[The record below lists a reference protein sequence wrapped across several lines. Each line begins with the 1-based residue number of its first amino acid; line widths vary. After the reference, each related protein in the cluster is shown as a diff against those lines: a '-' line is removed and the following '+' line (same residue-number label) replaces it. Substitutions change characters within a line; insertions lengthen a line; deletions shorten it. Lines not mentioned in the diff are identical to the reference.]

1 MRPRGKGG
9 LCLAAPAAP
18 AADPAAMRAAA
29 AAKLRAAAAA
39 RRAEL
44 VRAQRGF
51 NIDGDGLPE
60 LLLAAPEPAGFERLA
75 VLRRHVAT
83 LEAWGGGFIAFQRQ
97 ILRNITLVCL
107 PHLFGADF
115 EAARARL
122 CEMFATDVLQA
133 WTFTVAPRR
142 VGKTETTMLALGAL
156 VAAGAYLDLLFMH
169 ETRDTVMKDIA
180 DMVAAAQRCDPAL
193 EWRGDRKGVSWLG
206 RKGRAGH
213 AAEKKIGSFTQP
225 NVGRPPRP
233 FPPPIPHVRSVRR
246 AGGPAA
252 APRLR
257 RAGARRR
264 RRAAAAPAA
273 PVAYARGVVGAV
285 RVRTGR
291 GLHCRH
297 AAAQL
302 RHAAVRGGAARAVRA
317 RAARGARL
325 DTRLA
330 INDSIRRANQGPR
343 RGRRRARPRANRT
356 RAGCQTDS
364 TGSTRAWIS
373 TWPWCTTHRRV
384 HRAWR

>member
-9 LCLAAPAAP
+9 LCLAGPAAPPPAP
-18 AADPAAMRAAA
+18 AADPAARRAAA

-83 LEAWGGGFIAFQRQ
+83 LEAWRGGFIAFQRQ

-133 WTFTVAPRR
+133 WTFTVAPRQ

-193 EWRGDRKGVSWLG
+193 EWRTS
-206 RKGRAGH
+206 
-213 AAEKKIGSFTQP
+213 
-225 NVGRPPRP
+225 
-233 FPPPIPHVRSVRR
+233 
-246 AGGPAA
+246 
-252 APRLR
+252 
-257 RAGARRR
+257 
-264 RRAAAAPAA
+264 
-273 PVAYARGVVGAV
+273 
-285 RVRTGR
+285 
-291 GLHCRH
+291 
-297 AAAQL
+297 
-302 RHAAVRGGAARAVRA
+302 
-317 RAARGARL
+317 
-325 DTRLA
+325 
-330 INDSIRRANQGPR
+330 
-343 RGRRRARPRANRT
+343 
-356 RAGCQTDS
+356 
-364 TGSTRAWIS
+364 
-373 TWPWCTTHRRV
+373 
-384 HRAWR
+384 

>member
-9 LCLAAPAAP
+9 LCLAGPAAPPPAP
-18 AADPAAMRAAA
+18 AADPAARRAAA

-83 LEAWGGGFIAFQRQ
+83 LEAWRGGFIAFQRQ

-122 CEMFATDVLQA
+122 CA
-133 WTFTVAPRR
+133 
-142 VGKTETTMLALGAL
+142 MLALGAL

-193 EWRGDRKGVSWLG
+193 EWRGDRKGVSWLV
-206 RKGRAGH
+206 RKGR
-213 AAEKKIGSFTQP
+213 
-225 NVGRPPRP
+225 
-233 FPPPIPHVRSVRR
+233 
-246 AGGPAA
+246 
-252 APRLR
+252 
-257 RAGARRR
+257 
-264 RRAAAAPAA
+264 
-273 PVAYARGVVGAV
+273 
-285 RVRTGR
+285 
-291 GLHCRH
+291 
-297 AAAQL
+297 
-302 RHAAVRGGAARAVRA
+302 
-317 RAARGARL
+317 
-325 DTRLA
+325 
-330 INDSIRRANQGPR
+330 
-343 RGRRRARPRANRT
+343 
-356 RAGCQTDS
+356 
-364 TGSTRAWIS
+364 
-373 TWPWCTTHRRV
+373 
-384 HRAWR
+384 

>member
-1 MRPRGKGG
+1 MRPRGKGGLCLAAPAAPAADPAAKRAAGAGRGQAGARPRGGGAGRAGKGG

-193 EWRGDRKGVSWLG
+193 EWRGDRKGVSWLV
-206 RKGRAGH
+206 RKGRAEH
-213 AAEKKIGSFTQP
+213 AAEIDFGSFTQP
-225 NVGRPPRP
+225 NVNRPP
-233 FPPPIPHVRSVRR
+233 PPLLPPG
-246 AGGPAA
+246 GGPLVLGAAGALRRRLPRLSRTREAWWALCAFALDAVYIAGTLLLSYGTLLSAA
-252 APRLR
+252 ALP
-257 RAGARRR
+257 
-264 RRAAAAPAA
+264 APYAHA
-273 PVAYARGVVGAV
+273 P
-285 RVRTGR
+285 
-291 GLHCRH
+291 
-297 AAAQL
+297 
-302 RHAAVRGGAARAVRA
+302 RAV
-317 RAARGARL
+317 L
-325 DTRLA
+325 D
-330 INDSIRRANQGPR
+330 
-343 RGRRRARPRANRT
+343 
-356 RAGCQTDS
+356 
-364 TGSTRAWIS
+364 WIHD
-373 TWPWCTTHRRV
+373 WL
-384 HRAWR
+384 